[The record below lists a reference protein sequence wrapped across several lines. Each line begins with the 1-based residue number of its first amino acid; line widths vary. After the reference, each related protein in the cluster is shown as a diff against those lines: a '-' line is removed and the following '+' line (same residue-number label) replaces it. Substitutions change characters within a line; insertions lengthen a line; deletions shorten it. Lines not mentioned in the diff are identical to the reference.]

1 MESVNL
7 RDASNKVNT
16 PPKETI
22 DRSRIAL
29 ALITQQ
35 SFMDMAEEDGMV
47 IPEKMRG
54 FSEETID
61 AVIDSI
67 ATKRAELIAARR
79 SRASGNASLLVP
91 ASILVDTNADIAFIG
106 VTITNFIKRNKEN
119 ITPHMIGFLEYI
131 DYRIR
136 EIVNKNTNLF
146 F

>member
-1 MESVNL
+1 METVNL
-7 RDASNKVNT
+7 RDASDKVNT

-35 SFMDMAEEDGMV
+35 SFMDMAEEDGMA
-47 IPEKMRG
+47 I
-54 FSEETID
+54 ID
-61 AVIDSI
+61 AI
-67 ATKRAELIAARR
+67 ANKRAELIAVRR
-79 SRASGNASLLVP
+79 SRAPENASLLVP

-106 VTITNFIKRNKEN
+106 VIVTNFIERNKEN
-119 ITPHMIGFLEYI
+119 ITPHMIGFLEHI